1 MSAEPCIAG
10 ELPLPDKPRSVI
22 LTEQESNCLQCLYT
36 SNHRQHKERNPKRV
50 PGTCEWFLKHTKY
63 IDWTSAECSSLLWVS
78 ADAGCG
84 KSVLASFLIEKLGA
98 TIPVVDTTVCYFFFK
113 DDNIEQRS
121 TPSAFRSILHQIFT
135 QDVTLV
141 KHAMTQFQLK
151 GRKYADEFTSLWDI
165 LVAIAT
171 DDLQGRNIVCILDG
185 LDECEK
191 VDRVQMIEYLESFYS
206 SVMRSSSVSKKFALK
221 FLITSRPGV
230 LVEDTFFDLPTIR
243 LRAEDETMAISQDI
257 ELVVQ
262 DAISLIGR
270 RRRIPEDQ
278 QIALVQQIV
287 GNADRTFLWVTF
299 VLQRILSSERFSK
312 AAIKELVETIP
323 PNLDGIYNKI
333 LSQTSES
340 QYTRK
345 VLEIIVGA
353 FRPLS
358 LGELNIAFVIEPGN
372 KNEMDLDLEPDIE
385 STVKSL
391 CGSFLRVVDS
401 TVYLA
406 HQTAREFLLKPGGSP
421 IGGTNRDEA
430 AIGQWKH
437 SFHSNSINQTWSQIC
452 RWHLMFKIFDENR
465 LYIAPETGDSF
476 LKGKVEDYTS
486 QYSLLSYTAR
496 FWPDHFRSWGLPHED
511 PSLDA
516 FLALYEP
523 ESRRFRTWY
532 QIYWNAVYTWSL
544 GPTKNTPLLVAA
556 YLGHIEVVKR
566 VISKNQG
573 AFQMF
578 RSLVIKKEDDPINVK
593 DEDGMSALTWAA
605 GNGHLETVRYL
616 LCQRNIDVNSRDSL
630 LQTPLIRATRYGHV
644 EVVKLLLS
652 RRDVL
657 ADARADRWE
666 TALTHA
672 AMQGQTS
679 IAQLLIDRN
688 DININN
694 KDRYGETPLSNAAR
708 YGYLG
713 VFRTL
718 IERPGI
724 ECDFSDSRTS
734 VLSAAAQGG
743 NKEIFQTVIQLAKKS
758 PKGLNLKGAV
768 LDAAKNGNT
777 QILQRL
783 LALDESL
790 LNTRSDEG
798 QTPLCLTAMWGKIEA
813 TRTLLNQP
821 GIDINPI
828 DKYNRTPL
836 TWAIEWGGG
845 TPEIVD
851 MLLARDNI
859 DLNNQERHGDTP
871 ICSAAQAGRTE
882 IARSLVKRPDV
893 DVNRPNHAMFT
904 PLIWAAS
911 RGHPMIVEL
920 LLTRDDIIVDAQENS
935 GMTATAWAAYEGNAD
950 SIRLLVDHGA
960 DFKLTDNQGRTP
972 MDHAASRKHEQAVK
986 LLIEASIK
994 AVLVGLTPEQRVLC
1008 LQQIPSAL
1016 RNRVDFKAL
1025 EAFST

>member
-10 ELPLPDKPRSVI
+10 ELPLPEKPSPVN

-36 SNHRQHKERNPKRV
+36 SDYRQHKERNPKRV

-84 KSVLASFLIEKLGA
+84 KSVLASFLIDKLGT
-98 TIPVVDTTVCYFFFK
+98 TIPNLDTTVCYFFFK

-151 GRKYADEFTSLWDI
+151 GRKYAEEFTSLWDI
-165 LVAIAT
+165 LVAITT
-171 DDLQGRNIVCILDG
+171 DDLQGRNVICILDG

-191 VDRVQMIEYLESFYS
+191 VDRVQMIEYLEMFYS
-206 SVMRSSSVSKKFALK
+206 SVMRSSSVSKFALK

-262 DAISLIGR
+262 DTISLIGR
-270 RRRIPEDQ
+270 RRKIPEDQ

-333 LSQTSES
+333 LSQTSKS

-372 KNEMDLDLEPDIE
+372 KNERDLDLEPDIE

-391 CGSFLRVVDS
+391 CGSFLRIVDS

-406 HQTAREFLLKPGGSP
+406 HQTAREFLLKPGGLH
-421 IGGTNRDEA
+421 IRGTNRDEA
-430 AIGQWKH
+430 AIGPWKH
-437 SFHSNSINQTWSQIC
+437 SFHSNNINQTWSQIC
-452 RWHLMFKIFDENR
+452 RWHLMFNIFDENP
-465 LYIAPETGDSF
+465 LYIAPETGDNF
-476 LKGKVEDYTS
+476 LKGKVEEYTS

-496 FWPDHFRSWGLPHED
+496 FWPDHFRSWGLLQED

-556 YLGHIEVVKR
+556 YLGHIEVVKK
-566 VISKNQG
+566 VVSKNQG

-578 RSLVIKKEDDPINVK
+578 KSLVIKKDDDPINVK

-605 GNGHLETVRYL
+605 QNGHLETVRYL

-652 RRDVL
+652 RRDVV

-672 AMQGQTS
+672 ASQWQTS

-694 KDRYGETPLSNAAR
+694 KDRFGETPLYNAAR
-708 YGYLG
+708 YGSLAI
-713 VFRTL
+713 FRAL

-724 ECDFSDSRTS
+724 ELDFSDSRTS

-743 NKEIFQTVIQLAKKS
+743 NEEIFQTVIQHAKNS
-758 PKGLNLKGAV
+758 PKGLNLKGAL

-777 QILQRL
+777 PILQRL

-813 TRTLLNQP
+813 TRTLLDQP

-828 DKYNRTPL
+828 DKYNRTPIS
-836 TWAIEWGGG
+836 WAINWAGG

-859 DLNNQERHGDTP
+859 DLNNQDRHGDTP
-871 ICSAAQAGRTE
+871 ICSAAQAGQTE
-882 IARSLVKRPDV
+882 ITQSLVKRSDV

-911 RGHPMIVEL
+911 RGHPRIVEL
-920 LLTRDDIIVDAQENS
+920 LLTRDEIMIDARENS
-935 GMTATAWAAYEGNAD
+935 GMTAIAWAAYEGNAD
-950 SIRLLVDHGA
+950 TIRLLVDHGA
-960 DFKLTDNQGRTP
+960 DFNLTDNQGRTP
-972 MDHAASRKHEQAVK
+972 LDHAATRKHEPAMK
-986 LLIEASIK
+986 LLIEARIK
-994 AVLVGLTPEQRVLC
+994 ATLLRLTPEQRALYF
-1008 LQQIPSAL
+1008 QQMPTTL
-1016 RNRVDFKAL
+1016 RNMVDFEAL
-1025 EAFST
+1025 EAA